1 MAFVPEPP
9 GRVCFPSFCVAL
21 WVCGTQDPVFL
32 LGAGRELPEVQGA
45 SSDLAS
51 CHGMSGGFFRP
62 QPVLFTFRQQ
72 WPPPP
77 PASALFLPSP
87 FQQQVPELSWFLAT
101 TPPTFSIQWAPGS
114 GGCRASIQR
123 VFPFTCFLAAC
134 TVVDPS
140 LLEALFLLFLRSRIF
155 SRAPAADLFP
165 VQTHRGR
172 CISSASGPFLH
183 TSPIASAVDL
193 EHLGYRFVFTVV
205 FLRSPSIHSAPAQ
218 KIPPE
223 TNPLRSQSV
232 TTIISPFWPLS
243 PSPLLPSW
251 LKPITSLYS

>member
-1 MAFVPEPP
+1 M
-9 GRVCFPSFCVAL
+9 
-21 WVCGTQDPVFL
+21 
-32 LGAGRELPEVQGA
+32 
-45 SSDLAS
+45 
-51 CHGMSGGFFRP
+51 
-62 QPVLFTFRQQ
+62 LFTFRQQ

-77 PASALFLPSP
+77 PAAALSLPSP
-87 FQQQVPELSWFLAT
+87 FQRQVPELSWFLAT
-101 TPPTFSIQWAPGS
+101 TPPTSSTQWAPGS
-114 GGCRASIQR
+114 GGCRASVQR

-134 TVVDPS
+134 TVVDPA

-183 TSPIASAVDL
+183 ASPIASAVDL
-193 EHLGYRFVFTVV
+193 EHLGYRLVFTVV

-223 TNPLRSQSV
+223 TNPLRYQSV
-232 TTIISPFWPLS
+232 TTIISPFWPLFPRPCYHLGLS
-243 PSPLLPSW
+243 PSPPSTASNLLAHPPPSSQ
-251 LKPITSLYS
+251 LPATPQLIGTLPFLYFPPPPTAMTPTVLSIKT